1 MPSSPL
7 LSVCSQLLSR
17 CWHAHCSF
25 CISIHQNLEL
35 FFLVRS
41 DQLSLSRWAMSQI
54 RSVNWQPGGAHI
66 HFRIQQAC
74 AFLSNCFSF
83 NWSQVV
89 CYFYIGICLNVKISH
104 PFQFPGSLT
113 SSSWLFLIFWLY
125 SLFSDYIPSW
135 LFLIFWISNRS
146 LPIACRLSPFLRHRR
161 TSLHRMNTYRPS
173 VLHTTLK

>member
-7 LSVCSQLLSR
+7 LSVCSQLLNR

-89 CYFYIGICLNVKISH
+89 CYFYIVICLNVKISH
-104 PFQFPGSLT
+104 PFHFPGSLT
-113 SSSWLFLIFWLY
+113 SPELTFPYILIFQQIVAYCLQTV
-125 SLFSDYIPSW
+125 S
-135 LFLIFWISNRS
+135 ISETPTNETS
-146 LPIACRLSPFLRHRR
+146 QNEYLSA
-161 TSLHRMNTYRPS
+161 
-173 VLHTTLK
+173 